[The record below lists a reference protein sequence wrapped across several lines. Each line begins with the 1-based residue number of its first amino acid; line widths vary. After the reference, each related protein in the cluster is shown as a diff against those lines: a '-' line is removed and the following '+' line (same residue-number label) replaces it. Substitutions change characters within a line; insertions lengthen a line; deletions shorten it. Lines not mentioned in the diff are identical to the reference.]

1 MQVSQK
7 LGRSLRSS
15 APQSEVVH
23 EGWSDFLGEP
33 GGVGGG
39 GEGGRNKSVTSDTL
53 LLLATRS

>member
-33 GGVGGG
+33 GGVGGV
-39 GEGGRNKSVTSDTL
+39 GREDAISP
-53 LLLATRS
+53 